1 MGLDISRRDN
11 GPMTPPVSL
20 LLPSEVLL
28 SGPSPHALRLG
39 LLAPLSGLLGVAGP
53 AVINCAILAGEEISL
68 ATETVLELVLVDAG
82 GLPETVAREVDLLV
96 GAGLVEGLV
105 GTHTSN
111 VRVAVAAR
119 VADRVPYVF
128 TPPHEFSRDRA
139 GNVFLGSDPK
149 DHLRQP
155 IAWLARNRRI
165 TRWALIGSDYV
176 WPRQVHRAAT
186 TVLRELGQ
194 HIVLDRLVPMG
205 HVDAAEL
212 LAAARRARADA
223 ILVSLVGR
231 DGIEFHRGVTEL
243 DAGQSFVRLC
253 TALDENC
260 LVAVGGDSS
269 GELYSAM
276 PTFLQ
281 QGDDRHLR
289 LLESYVARFGLTA
302 PLPGSYAEGCYDGV
316 HLLAALCM
324 SGLLAS
330 SSAANAAEQ
339 FFAATA
345 GVPGD
350 RPELGFDLTRRP
362 MRLARANGTDLEIVG
377 MPNGV

>member
-1 MGLDISRRDN
+1 
-11 GPMTPPVSL
+11 MTSPVSI

-28 SGPSPHALRLG
+28 SGPDPHALRLG

-53 AVINCAILAGEEISL
+53 AIINCAILAGEEICL
-68 ATETVLELVLVDAG
+68 ATETVMELVLIDAG
-82 GLPETVAREVDLLV
+82 GMPDAVAREVDLLV
-96 GAGLVEGLV
+96 GAGLVNGLV

-111 VRVAVAAR
+111 IRVAVEAR

-128 TPPHEFSRDRA
+128 TPPHEFSRARA
-139 GNVFLGSDPK
+139 GSVFLGSDPK
-149 DHLRQP
+149 EHLRQP

-186 TVLRELGQ
+186 SVLRELGQ
-194 HIVLDRLVPMG
+194 PIVLDRLVPMG

-212 LAAARRARADA
+212 VAATRRAGADA

-260 LVAVGGDSS
+260 LIAVGGDSS

-302 PLPGSYAEGCYDGV
+302 PLPGAYAEGCYDGV
-316 HLLAALCM
+316 HVLAALCR
-324 SGLLAS
+324 SGLLAVT
-330 SSAANAAEQ
+330 SAANAAEQ
-339 FFAATA
+339 LFAASSGGA
-345 GVPGD
+345 ASGS
-350 RPELGFDLTRRP
+350 ELGYDLTRRP
-362 MRLARANGTDLEIVG
+362 MRLARANDTDLEIVG
-377 MPNGV
+377 MSSRV